1 MATDL
6 DRVLTGLAE
15 PTRRRIVEQ
24 LASGPQPVSELAGRL
39 DASLSTTVQHLSVLQ
54 RSGLVRTVK
63 TGRVRLC
70 HLRPSALKQAEDWF
84 AQRRLRLRRSFDRL
98 ERYLDDNSDLDS

>member
-1 MATDL
+1 VSSMDDILRA
-6 DRVLTGLAE
+6 LAE

-70 HLRPSALKQAEDWF
+70 HLRPSGLKQAEDWF
-84 AQRRLRLRRSFDRL
+84 AQRRLRLQRSFDRL

>member
-1 MATDL
+1 MSSMDDILRA
-6 DRVLTGLAE
+6 LAE

-24 LASGPQPVSELAGRL
+24 LASGPQPVSGIADRL
-39 DASLSTTVQHLSVLQ
+39 GASLSTTVQHLGVLQ

-70 HLRPSALKQAEDWF
+70 HLRPGALKQAEDWF
-84 AQRRLRLRRSFDRL
+84 AQRRLRLQRSFDRL
-98 ERYLDDNSDLDS
+98 ESYLDTKSDLDG